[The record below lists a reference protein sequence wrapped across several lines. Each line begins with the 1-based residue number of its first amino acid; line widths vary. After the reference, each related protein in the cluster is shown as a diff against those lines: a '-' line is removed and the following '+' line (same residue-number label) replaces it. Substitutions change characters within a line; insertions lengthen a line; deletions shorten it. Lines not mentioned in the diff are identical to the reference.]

1 MIVFLVLLILAV
13 AVGAVLATLMV
24 RDSGYVLISYGG
36 ATLETSLWFA
46 IAAAVVLGFV
56 VYALALMTRR
66 VLGGG
71 SAVSGWVR
79 SRRTTTARNRTVRGL
94 MLLAEERWQ
103 EASDAFE
110 ASAERVDTPLFNH
123 LAAARAA
130 TEAGRFDERDVI
142 LEKARESTPDAA
154 FAVDLVHAELQQSAG
169 QWRASIDTLGPL
181 RRQAPRHPV
190 VIKRLFAAHK
200 ALDDWEAV
208 AELADEVPK
217 DGDADDV
224 HTEIW
229 RARLSR
235 SRHSA
240 NASDHA
246 RKAWKSVPKKL
257 RADEQLLL
265 DFVDATA
272 MEAAET
278 AEAELRHALKGQWR
292 DAWVRRY
299 GTLGADP
306 AKQLA
311 QAEAWAKRHPDDP
324 SLLLTLGRLAN
335 STGDPAKAREYL
347 EASLSHKEDVEAL
360 EELAAVCAA
369 SGDAVAAN
377 GHYRHALRLR
387 RGEPMEPRE
396 LAEEPPD
403 RRMENLRSKFSG
415 RPR

>member
-13 AVGAVLATLMV
+13 AVGTALATLMV
-24 RDSGYVLISYGG
+24 RDSGYVLVSYGG

-46 IAAAVVLGFV
+46 IAAVAVLGLV
-56 VYALALMTRR
+56 GYALVLVTRR
-66 VLGGG
+66 VLRGG

-79 SRRTTTARNRTVRGL
+79 SRRTSTARNRTVRGL

-103 EASDAFE
+103 EAGDAFE

-130 TEAGRFDERDVI
+130 TELGRFEERDAI
-142 LEKARESTPDAA
+142 LKKARESTPDAA
-154 FAVDLVHAELQQSAG
+154 FAVGLVRAELQQSAG
-169 QWRASIDTLGPL
+169 QWRASIDTLRPL
-181 RRQAPRHPV
+181 RREAPRHPV
-190 VIKRLFAAHK
+190 VIKRLFEAHK

-208 AELADEVPK
+208 ADLADEVPK
-217 DGDADDV
+217 DGDASDV
-224 HTEIW
+224 QTEIW

-240 NASDHA
+240 NAADHA

-272 MEAAET
+272 TEAPDA

-299 GTLGADP
+299 GTLRADP

-311 QAEAWAKRHPDDP
+311 QAEAWSKRHPEDP
-324 SLLLTLGRLAN
+324 TLLLTLGRLAN
-335 STGDPAKAREYL
+335 ANGDSAKAREYL
-347 EASLSHKEDVEAL
+347 KASLAQREDAEAL

-369 SGDAVAAN
+369 SDDAVAAN
-377 GHYRHALRLR
+377 GHYRRAL
-387 RGEPMEPRE
+387 E
-396 LAEEPPD
+396 LK
-403 RRMENLRSKFSG
+403 L
-415 RPR
+415 

>member
-13 AVGAVLATLMV
+13 AIGAVLATLMV
-24 RDSGYVLISYGG
+24 RDPGYVLISYGG

-46 IAAAVVLGFV
+46 IAVVVVLGLV
-56 VYALALMTRR
+56 VYALVLVTRR

-79 SRRTTTARNRTVRGL
+79 SRRTATARNRTVRGL

-130 TEAGRFDERDVI
+130 TEMGRFEERDAI
-142 LEKARESTPDAA
+142 LKKARESTPDAA
-154 FAVDLVHAELQQSAG
+154 FAVDLVRAELQQSAG
-169 QWRASIDTLGPL
+169 QWRASIDTLRPL
-181 RRQAPRHPV
+181 RREAPRHPV
-190 VIKRLFAAHK
+190 VVKRLFEAHK

-208 AELADEVPK
+208 AELADEMPK
-217 DGDADDV
+217 EGDANDV
-224 HTEIW
+224 QTEIW

-240 NASDHA
+240 DAADHA

-272 MEAAET
+272 TEAPGE
-278 AEAELRHALKGQWR
+278 AEAELRHALKGRWR

-299 GTLGADP
+299 GTVGADP

-311 QAEAWAKRHPDDP
+311 HAEAWSKRHPEDP

-335 STGDPAKAREYL
+335 ATGDSAKAREYL
-347 EASLSHKEDVEAL
+347 EASLALDESPETL
-360 EELAAVCAA
+360 EELAALR
-369 SGDAVAAN
+369 AAN
-377 GHYRHALRLR
+377 GDAAAANALYRRALDL
-387 RGEPMEPRE
+387 P
-396 LAEEPPD
+396 
-403 RRMENLRSKFSG
+403 
-415 RPR
+415 